1 MNETKME
8 YYYNELN
15 NLGKINKQLMK
26 ENNDLKT
33 EKDQMC
39 SQLGM
44 RASQSNIQVEYQYK
58 LKYQELLQ
66 QN

>member
-1 MNETKME
+1 LFFDEQEQKKEDMNETKME

-39 SQLGM
+39 S
-44 RASQSNIQVEYQYK
+44 
-58 LKYQELLQ
+58 
-66 QN
+66 